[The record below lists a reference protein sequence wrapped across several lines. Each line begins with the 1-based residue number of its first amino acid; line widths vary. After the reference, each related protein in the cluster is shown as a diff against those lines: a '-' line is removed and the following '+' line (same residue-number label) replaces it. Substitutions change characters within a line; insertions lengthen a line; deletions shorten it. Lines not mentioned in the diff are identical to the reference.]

1 MYEILFITGSR
12 SKDEIL
18 EYIYFD
24 EEKSVYDARDYCQ
37 ENNMKLA
44 QEYFRRKLKIIINL
58 TVITNLKEI
67 RIRSQ
72 TIINS
77 ESLPSLL
84 RNRFGL
90 I

>member
-1 MYEILFITGSR
+1 MYEILFIIGSR

-44 QEYFRRKLKIIINL
+44 QEYFHHKLKIIINL
-58 TVITNLKEI
+58 TVITNFKGNPYKITDDYQLGVASKFVKKS
-67 RIRSQ
+67 RK
-72 TIINS
+72 
-77 ESLPSLL
+77 
-84 RNRFGL
+84 
-90 I
+90 

>member
-1 MYEILFITGSR
+1 MDHW

-44 QEYFRRKLKIIINL
+44 QEYFHHKFKIIINL
-58 TVITNLKEI
+58 TLIDKFLGNFW
-67 RIRSQ
+67 
-72 TIINS
+72 
-77 ESLPSLL
+77 
-84 RNRFGL
+84 NRFTGKL
-90 I
+90 IQTKCYIM